1 MKTCNYCGVELDV
14 DMNYCPLCGHKCN
27 TPVVVNDKERIPRKV
42 QEGVAGDVYDF
53 DELTKPQKQKLVWE
67 ISSIVLLSGMVVTS
81 VIDVLF
87 NGGITWSRYS
97 VAAGL
102 FLFAVVSLLVF
113 ASNRPFWMA
122 LGFFVSTSLL
132 LLLIDVFNHEFT
144 WGLQLGIPLALFVSM
159 VGYVLIVVIAKS
171 KQKGINII
179 AYSLVAAGIMCL
191 FIEGVVSWY
200 ITHGLVLRWS
210 LIVLICVL
218 PVSGIMA
225 YIHFRLKRVTNLRKF
240 FNI

>member
-14 DMNYCPLCGHKCN
+14 DMNYCPLCGHKSN
-27 TPVVVNDKERIPRKV
+27 APVVLNEKERIPRKV
-42 QEGVAGDVYDF
+42 QVDVAGDAYDF
-53 DELTKPQKQKLVWE
+53 DELTRPQKLKLVWE
-67 ISSIVLLSGMVVTS
+67 ITTIVLLSGMVVTT

-87 NGGITWSRYS
+87 QGSITWSRYTM
-97 VAAGL
+97 AAGL
-102 FLFAVVSLLVF
+102 FLFAGVSLLVF
-113 ASNRPFWMA
+113 ASKKPFWMA
-122 LGFFVSTSLL
+122 VGFFVSTSLL
-132 LLLIDVFNHEFT
+132 LFLIDVFNHKFT
-144 WGLQLGIPLALFVSM
+144 WGLRLGIPLSLFVSL
-159 VGYVLIVVIAKS
+159 VGYLLIVVIAKS

-210 LIVLICVL
+210 LIVLICVI
-218 PVSGIMA
+218 PVSGILA
-225 YIHFRLKRVTNLRKF
+225 YIHFRLKRVTNLKRF